1 MNNEGGRDREREEV
15 GRGRERGQKL
25 LRLLSNHHVGIVT
38 RNQKRGMTH

>member
-1 MNNEGGRDREREEV
+1 MKEEEIGREKEEWEGG
-15 GRGRERGQKL
+15 GQKL